1 MKTQTQVNQ
10 LIDIQED
17 KDRLIATNLI
27 NKVFAYSIIE
37 YTPTSARTDMF
48 VSGYTTYSSAPYN
61 IEIKE
66 RYIYANKYEEAYLEV
81 DKYEA
86 LQVYKNTHY
95 SVYLCIYK
103 DKILVWN
110 LTKIDMNNVKKD
122 WRLMNKKTFE
132 GGEKKLKLVY
142 LLPINLAKKF
152 DRYDFY

>member
-10 LIDIQED
+10 AIDIQED

-37 YTPTSARTDMF
+37 YTPTSARSDMF
-48 VSGYTTYSSAPYN
+48 VSGYTKLSSAPYN
-61 IEIKE
+61 IEVKE

-81 DKYEA
+81 DKFEA

-110 LTKIDMNNVKKD
+110 LSKIDMDKVKKD
-122 WRLMNKKTFE
+122 WRLMKEKTFKSD
-132 GGEKKLKLVY
+132 EKKLKYVY

-152 DRYDFY
+152 DRYDIY

>member
-1 MKTQTQVNQ
+1 MKTQAQLNQ

-48 VSGYTTYSSAPYN
+48 VSGYTQLSSAPYN

-110 LTKIDMNNVKKD
+110 LSKIDMNSIEKD
-122 WRLMNKKTFE
+122 WRLMKEKTFK
-132 GGEKKLKLVY
+132 GEKKVNKYVY

>member
-10 LIDIQED
+10 AIDIQED

-61 IEIKE
+61 IEVKE
-66 RYIYANKYEEAYLEV
+66 RYMYAHKHQEAYLEV
-81 DKYEA
+81 AKYEA

-110 LTKIDMNNVKKD
+110 LSKIDMNLVEKD
-122 WRLMNKKTFE
+122 WRLMKEKTFK
-132 GGEKKLKLVY
+132 GEKKVNKYVY

>member
-1 MKTQTQVNQ
+1 MKTQTQIIQ
-10 LIDIQED
+10 AIDIQED
-17 KDRLIATNLI
+17 KDRSIATNFI
-27 NKVFAYSIIE
+27 NKVFTYSIIE
-37 YTPTSARTDMF
+37 YTPTSARSDMF

-61 IEIKE
+61 IEVKE
-66 RYIYANKYEEAYLEV
+66 RYIYANKYKEAYLEA

-86 LQVYKNTHY
+86 LQMYKNTHY

-110 LTKIDMNNVKKD
+110 LSKIDMNKVKKD

-132 GGEKKLKLVY
+132 GEKKVNKLVY

>member
-1 MKTQTQVNQ
+1 MKTQAQVNQ
-10 LIDIQED
+10 AINIQED
-17 KDRLIATNLI
+17 KDRSITTNFI

-37 YTPTSARTDMF
+37 YTPLSSRSDMF
-48 VSGYTTYSSAPYN
+48 VSGYTQLSSAPYN
-61 IEIKE
+61 IDKE

-110 LTKIDMNNVKKD
+110 LNKIDMNLVEKD
-122 WRLMNKKTFE
+122 WRLMKEKTFK
-132 GGEKKLKLVY
+132 GEKRLTNTFICY
-142 LLPINLAKKF
+142 Q
-152 DRYDFY
+152 

>member
-1 MKTQTQVNQ
+1 MKTQSQLNQ
-10 LIDIQED
+10 AIDIQED
-17 KDRLIATNLI
+17 KDRSIATNLI
-27 NKVFAYSIIE
+27 NKVFVYSIIK

-48 VSGYTTYSSAPYN
+48 VSGYTQLSSAPYN
-61 IEIKE
+61 IEVKE
-66 RYIYANKYEEAYLEV
+66 RYIYVNKYKEAYLEV

-110 LTKIDMNNVKKD
+110 LSKIDMNLVEKD
-122 WRLMNKKTFE
+122 WRLMKEKTFK
-132 GGEKKLKLVY
+132 GDEKKLKYVY